1 VADLFE
7 CCRACPQ
14 SDLTAMSALRALKRR
29 LDVLIDQPS
38 VERALDEELRMH
50 LELEAEDLIRRGL
63 PADEAHRQ
71 AAIAFGG
78 LQQVKE
84 AALER
89 STFQWLRDL
98 RRDARIAARTLA
110 RQRTF
115 AITAILA
122 LGLAIAVNTTMFS
135 VVDAMLHPPTA
146 LRHPE
151 RLATIRYWGVSRLRL
166 DPTEGDRALREG
178 GATYASFSAHRWSGQ
193 LSVERG
199 GSGQLATSLVAR
211 ANFFETLDAAPT
223 EGRLVPGQDLASVAS
238 SVVISE
244 RLRAQLFPDR
254 VSAVGERVLIDGSPL
269 SVIGVVRRSND
280 VGLDA
285 DLWRFAPDDDFRSA
299 TVLRLRA
306 GEMFESAEREL
317 ALMAAR
323 LAQAGGEP
331 TSTVRVQLKPLSRQF
346 SAKREHFALL
356 GATLAVLLV
365 ACTNLGN
372 LQLARGLGRAGELAV
387 RASLGAT
394 RKQIVAQLVLESA
407 VLVATGLL
415 LSLLFSYAANAW
427 VRASIPPEVGDYTII
442 PKADSRMLLF
452 AMGAAVVSVVTTGFA
467 PALHVSRLDLN
478 TLIKSR
484 TGTGEHRRR
493 RPLYG
498 GLVALQIGLTMPLV
512 FTAVFLARQ
521 SWDFTRDDYYFNKLG
536 YDPRP
541 LVTVL
546 ATIGPVEKGGPSLA
560 DLMAD
565 LVRRARALP
574 GVTNATASLQAPT
587 VGHAL
592 TVDGPDGALREVGT
606 PNFSYKFVTPGYFET
621 FGLAVAKGRAFPDG
635 LHAASAVIVD
645 EFTAAYL
652 WPYADPVGRRIRFGP
667 ARSAEPWVP
676 VEGVLANRMSGEARE
691 IAAINMGS
699 RVNAAYRVI
708 SVDDTLPSRTGMASL
723 TLTLRAQRD
732 PSTVAVVAR
741 RAMHGVGVRA
751 PLVVPTLEWMGLAK
765 QVAAARFG
773 AMIASVFALIAIGLS
788 ALGVY
793 GVVVQAAADRRRE
806 VAVRVSLGATSRQI
820 VRALIRDGNVFVLA
834 GLLLGQVLTVVVARW
849 LGVAEA
855 FESRGLLFGGII
867 ASLFV
872 IMALAGLLPAYRA
885 TLLDPME
892 VLRAE

>member
-1 VADLFE
+1 
-7 CCRACPQ
+7 
-14 SDLTAMSALRALKRR
+14 MSALRALKRR

-38 VERALDEELRMH
+38 IESALDEELRTH
-50 LELEAEDLIRRGL
+50 VELEAEDLMRRGL
-63 PADEAHRQ
+63 PAAEAHRQ

-78 LQQVKE
+78 VQQVKE
-84 AALER
+84 EALER

-135 VVDAMLHPPTA
+135 VVDAMLHPPSA

-151 RLATIRYWGVSRLRL
+151 RLATIRFWGVSRLRI
-166 DPTEGDRALREG
+166 DPTEGDRALRAG
-178 GATYASFSAHRWSGQ
+178 GATYASFSAHHWSGQ

-199 GSGQLATSLVAR
+199 TSGQLATSLVAR

-223 EGRLVPGQDLASVAS
+223 EGRLVPGQDPASVAS

-254 VSAVGERVLIDGSPL
+254 VSAVGEHVLVDGSPL
-269 SVIGVVRRSND
+269 TVIGVVRRSND

-285 DLWRFAPDDDFRSA
+285 DLWRFAPDNDFRSA

-306 GEMFESAEREL
+306 GQTFESAEREV

-323 LAQAGGEP
+323 LAQAGGEH
-331 TSTVRVQLKPLSRQF
+331 TSTVRIQLKPLSRQF

-407 VLVATGLL
+407 VLVAAGLL
-415 LSLLFSYAANAW
+415 LSLLLSYAGNAW

-442 PKADSRMLLF
+442 PKADLRMLFF
-452 AMGAAVVSVVTTGFA
+452 AMGAAVVCVAITGLA

-484 TGTGEHRRR
+484 TGTGEHRRN
-493 RPLYG
+493 RPLFG

-521 SWDFTRDDYYFNKLG
+521 SWEFTRDDYYFNRLG

-541 LVTVL
+541 LVVVH
-546 ATIGPVEKGGPSLA
+546 ATAGPIERGGLSLPE
-560 DLMAD
+560 LMAD

-574 GVTNATASLQAPT
+574 GATNAAASLQAPT
-587 VGHAL
+587 VDHAL

-606 PNFSYKFVTPGYFET
+606 PNFSYKLVTPSYFET
-621 FGLAVAKGRAFPDG
+621 FGLSVAKGRAFADG
-635 LHAASAVIVD
+635 VHVAPAVIVD
-645 EFTAAYL
+645 DFTAAFL

-667 ARSAEPWVP
+667 ARSTEPWIP
-676 VEGVLANRMSGEARE
+676 VDGVLANRMSGEARE

-699 RVNAAYRVI
+699 RVNTVYRVV
-708 SVDDTLPSRTGMASL
+708 SVGDSVPSRSGVATL
-723 TLTLRAQRD
+723 TLTIRAKQD
-732 PSTVAVVAR
+732 ASALAVVAR
-741 RAMHGVGVRA
+741 RELHGVGVSS
-751 PLVVPTLEWMGLAK
+751 PLVVPMLEWTGLTK

-773 AMIASVFALIAIGLS
+773 AVIASVFALIAIGLS

-793 GVVVQAAADRRRE
+793 GVVVQSAADRRRE
-806 VAVRVSLGATSRQI
+806 IAVRVALGATSRQI
-820 VRALIRDGNVFVLA
+820 IRALIRDGNVFVLA
-834 GLLLGQVLTVVVARW
+834 GLLLGQVLTVVVAKW
-849 LGVAEA
+849 LGVAEV

-867 ASLFV
+867 ASLFA
-872 IMALAGLLPAYRA
+872 IMAFAGLLPAYRA
-885 TLLDPME
+885 TLQDPME